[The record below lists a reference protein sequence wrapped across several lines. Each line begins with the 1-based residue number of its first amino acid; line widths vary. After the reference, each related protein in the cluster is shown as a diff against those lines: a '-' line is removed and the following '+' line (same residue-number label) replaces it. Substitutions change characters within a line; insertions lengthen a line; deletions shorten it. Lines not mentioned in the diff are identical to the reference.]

1 MTPLNK
7 KLGRDLW
14 RMKGQAFAISAVI
27 ATGVMLL
34 VMMSGIVTSLD
45 QTRQAYYERNRLADV
60 FAPVVR
66 APLHSLRDLREIPG
80 VSAVEGRVNGSAL
93 VDIKGLDLPI
103 RAQALSLPDT
113 GPPRLNL
120 PDLTAGRW
128 LARNRADEILLLNS
142 FAKAHDLGPGDTLS
156 ATMNGARRTFHIVGL
171 VHSPEFLY
179 TVAPGE
185 LISDDSRFGALWMN
199 ETALAAAY
207 DMKGA
212 FNEAL
217 LMLSRSANDT
227 AVLNA
232 VDRILEPYG
241 SRGAFH
247 VSDHTSNRFVM
258 EEINSM
264 RSTSATVPP
273 LFMAVAAFLLY
284 IVISRMVQAEREQ
297 IGLLKAFGY
306 SSFEVA
312 LHYFKLILIISAG
325 GAAMGCVL
333 GTMAGRGM
341 VNIYLEFYKFPI
353 LVFRVEPAS
362 FLIGVVSSILAASAG
377 GFIVLRGIFTLTP
390 AVAMRPPAPADY
402 SRTGRI
408 GASVSRML
416 DQPSRMV
423 LRRLT
428 RQPGR
433 MLGSIVGI
441 ACGMALAVAMIS
453 LFASFEKTLNLT
465 FNVIDRSDVTVTFT
479 DPLSDRVIYDLQR
492 MPHVIEVEPTRSVS
506 ATLRHGVESYRGGV
520 NGLVPAPRLNRAVDK
535 SEKAITMPR
544 DGIVLSKSLAS
555 ELKAQVGDTIQV
567 DIHEGRRPT
576 LSLPVVGVTES
587 LLGAPAYMEIS
598 ALNRAMREPGRVSGA
613 YLRIDAAHS
622 GPIYRA
628 LKDMPSV
635 AGVSLKQDARAAF
648 VRMMNT
654 GAGSMRFIIAAIAGV
669 ITFGIVYN
677 AARIAQAERGRDLAS
692 LRVIGFTR
700 SEASFVL
707 LGEIAVVTML
717 ALPLG
722 SVLGYY
728 LTYGV
733 AAGFS
738 TDIYQIPVV
747 FAPGSYGGA
756 ALAVLGAALLSGW
769 LVKRDVDRAEIITA
783 LKTRE

>member
-1 MTPLNK
+1 MSPLNK

-14 RMKGQAFAISAVI
+14 RMKGQALAISAVI
-27 ATGVMLL
+27 ATGVLLL

-45 QTRQAYYERNRLADV
+45 QTRLAYYERNRLANV

-66 APLHSLRDLREIPG
+66 APLHMLRNLAEVPG

-103 RAQALSLPDT
+103 RAQALSVPDA

-142 FAKAHDLGPGDTLS
+142 FARAHGLEPGDTLS

-185 LISDDSRFGALWMN
+185 LVSDDSRFGALWMN

-217 LMLSRSANDT
+217 LTLSRSANET

-241 SRGAFH
+241 SRGAYL
-247 VSDHTSNRFVM
+247 VKDHTSNRFVM
-258 EEINSM
+258 EEIYSM
-264 RSTSATVPP
+264 RSTSQTVPP

-306 SSFEVA
+306 TSFEVA

-341 VNIYLEFYKFPI
+341 VDIYLEYYKFPL

-362 FLIGVVSSILAASAG
+362 FLIGVLSSVLAASAG
-377 GFIVLRGIFTLTP
+377 GFIVLRGVFTLTP

-402 SRTGRI
+402 SRSGRI
-408 GASVSRML
+408 GASLSRLL

-433 MLGSIVGI
+433 MLGSTLGI
-441 ACGMALAVAMIS
+441 AAGMALAVAMIS
-453 LFASFEKTLNLT
+453 LFSSFEKTLDLT
-465 FNVIDRSDVTVTFT
+465 FNVLDRSDVTVTFT
-479 DPLSDRVIYDLQR
+479 DPLSDTVIYELQR
-492 MPHVIEVEPTRSVS
+492 LPHVIEVEPTRSVS
-506 ATLRHGVESYRGGV
+506 ATLRNGVESYRGGV
-520 NGLVPAPRLNRAVDK
+520 NGLVTQPRLNRAVDK
-535 SEKAITMPR
+535 NEDALTMPS
-544 DGIVLSKSLAS
+544 DGIVLSKSLAG
-555 ELKAQVGDTIQV
+555 EIRAAVGDTIQV
-567 DIHEGRRPT
+567 DVHEGRRPI
-576 LSLPVVGVTES
+576 LSVPVVGITES
-587 LLGAPAYMEIS
+587 LLGAPAYMELS
-598 ALNRAMREPGRVSGA
+598 ALNEAMREPGRVSGA
-613 YLRIDAAHS
+613 YLRIDAAEA
-622 GPIYRA
+622 GFVYRA

-635 AGVSLKQDARAAF
+635 AGVSLKEDARQAF
-648 VRMMNT
+648 IRVMNT
-654 GAGSMRFIIAAIAGV
+654 GAGSMRFIMAAIAGV

-692 LRVIGFTR
+692 LRVIGFTKG
-700 SEASFVL
+700 EASFVL
-707 LGEIAVVTML
+707 LGELAVVTLM

-722 SVLGYY
+722 AVLGYF

-747 FAPGSYGGA
+747 FAPKSYGGA
-756 ALAVLGAALLSGW
+756 ALAVLVAAAFSGW
-769 LVKRDVDRAEIITA
+769 LVKRDVDRADIITA